1 MIEAVDFISKET
13 FQTLRP
19 AESGWAALSLGNPA
33 EMPPDNLH
41 HFAAALRLEFMDLTL
56 DTLERYGM
64 PPEVL
69 CQPEQMAEVVR
80 FIQALH
86 ASPAPIRL
94 VVHCHMGLSRSA
106 ALALMAHE
114 MTGCAFPRKADA
126 HYANRHLVSLA
137 TAHLGAPLTPPPIP
151 DIESVHAYL
160 PKALAI

>member
-13 FQTLRP
+13 FGGLRP
-19 AESGWAALSLGNPA
+19 ADSGWAALSLGNPA
-33 EMPPDNLH
+33 EMPPANLPL
-41 HFAAALRLEFMDLTL
+41 FAAALRLEFMDLTP
-56 DTLERYGM
+56 DTLERYGF

-69 CQPEQMAEVVR
+69 CQPEQIAEVAS

-86 ASPAPIRL
+86 ANPAPIRL

-151 DIESVHAYL
+151 DIHSVHEYL
-160 PKALAI
+160 PKTLAI